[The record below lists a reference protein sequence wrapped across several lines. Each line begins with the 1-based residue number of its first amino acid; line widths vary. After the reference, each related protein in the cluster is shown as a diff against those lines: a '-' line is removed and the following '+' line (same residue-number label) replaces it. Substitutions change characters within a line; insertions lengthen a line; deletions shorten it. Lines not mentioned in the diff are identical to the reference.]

1 MISQVPMMLED
12 SSVWAWKREASRNLA
27 KALVKESHTQN
38 NMPALG
44 LVTNF
49 FLYHFSAALLLQ
61 ARKLVMQDAA

>member
-1 MISQVPMMLED
+1 MMLED

-27 KALVKESHTQN
+27 KALVKESNTQN

-44 LVTNF
+44 PVTNF
-49 FLYHFSAALLLQ
+49 VYHFSAALLLQ